1 MLLNRAR
8 RLGLAAAAALLA
20 ALMLP
25 PLPAA
30 GAEQE
35 HDPCARLTAGEVRY
49 SVQEAKRVTFA
60 TAEKYGAAETRL
72 TGCVFE
78 DGAYVQEWQSW
89 GFSGRNGFAPPGS
102 MWENTLY
109 SPTGSFSFTEALG
122 RSNPGTEL
130 EYHELKPSSRWGGE
144 HGPTYNQY
152 FEGEGAGAD
161 ENLWRYMEQG
171 LYEQAAVINWNRPP
185 DMPTR
190 QGASFAIFFHAGY
203 APTWGCISTDLATV
217 TRLLRRAVPGDRIVM
232 GTVEDVFTAP
242 AAASETAA
250 AAAAR
255 AEEKAAAIEHRLQTL
270 TDALMVLGVLAALG
284 LLIRLA
290 FKRAGRPRKPRG
302 SPPDS
307 TAETP
312 APYLP
317 AAAGPRTPKGW
328 SPPPEI
334 SRPEISRPNSSRPGN
349 GAGDRPLESSTNNE
363 REGTPRED
371 VSSHNP

>member
-1 MLLNRAR
+1 M
-8 RLGLAAAAALLA
+8 
-20 ALMLP
+20 
-25 PLPAA
+25 
-30 GAEQE
+30 
-35 HDPCARLTAGEVRY
+35 
-49 SVQEAKRVTFA
+49 TFA

-122 RSNPGTEL
+122 RSNPGTQL
-130 EYHELKPSSRWGGE
+130 EYHELNPSSRWGGE
-144 HGPTYNQY
+144 HGATYNQY

-217 TRLLRRAVPGDRIVM
+217 TRLLRKAVPGDRIVM
-232 GTVEDVFTAP
+232 GTVEDVFTAS
-242 AAASETAA
+242 AAASEATAA
-250 AAAAR
+250 VAR
-255 AEEKAAAIEHRLQTL
+255 AEEKAAAVQKRLDTL
-270 TDALMVLGVLAALG
+270 TTGLLTFGVLSVLG

-290 FKRAGRPRKPRG
+290 FRRAGSPGKPRAARRRADSSPKPPAPEPQAAARPRAH
-302 SPPDS
+302 
-307 TAETP
+307 T
-312 APYLP
+312 
-317 AAAGPRTPKGW
+317 GW
-328 SPPPEI
+328 SPAEITSADPSPPFEKQPD
-334 SRPEISRPNSSRPGN
+334 S
-349 GAGDRPLESSTNNE
+349 E
-363 REGTPRED
+363 RIGTPRED
-371 VSSHNP
+371 VSSRNR

>member
-1 MLLNRAR
+1 MSRAR
-8 RLGLAAAAALLA
+8 RLGLAAASVLLA
-20 ALMLP
+20 ALLLH

-35 HDPCARLTAGEVRY
+35 HDPCARLNAGEVRY
-49 SVQEAKRVTFA
+49 SVHKAKRVTFA

-78 DGAYVQEWQSW
+78 DGGYVQEWQSW

-130 EYHELKPSSRWGGE
+130 EYHELNPSSRWGGQ
-144 HGPTYNQY
+144 HGETYNQY

-232 GTVEDVFTAP
+232 GTVEDVFTAST
-242 AAASETAA
+242 AASEAA

-255 AEEKAAAIEHRLQTL
+255 AEEKAAAVEHRLETL
-270 TDALMVLGVLAALG
+270 TGTLTTLGVLAALG

-290 FKRAGRPRKPRG
+290 LKRAGRRRKPPG
-302 SPPDS
+302 SPPS
-307 TAETP
+307 AGTFAKTA
-312 APYLP
+312 ASDRQS
-317 AAAGPRTPKGW
+317 AARPRTHTGW
-328 SPPPEI
+328 SPPAEAPPAGA
-334 SRPEISRPNSSRPGN
+334 SRQLERTR
-349 GAGDRPLESSTNNE
+349 DRPLDRPLDRPVDSE
-363 REGTPRED
+363 REGKPRED

>member
-1 MLLNRAR
+1 MPA
-8 RLGLAAAAALLA
+8 
-20 ALMLP
+20 
-25 PLPAA
+25 LPAA

-35 HDPCARLTAGEVRY
+35 HDPCARLNAGEVRY
-49 SVQEAKRVTFA
+49 SVREAKRVTFA
-60 TAEKYGAAETRL
+60 TAEKYGATETRL

-130 EYHELKPSSRWGGE
+130 EYHELKPSSRWGGK
-144 HGPTYNQY
+144 HGENYNQY
-152 FEGEGAGAD
+152 FEGEGEGAD

-171 LYEQAAVINWNRPP
+171 LYEQAAVINWNRQP

-217 TRLLRRAVPGDRIVM
+217 TRLLRGAVPGDRIVM
-232 GTVEDVFTAP
+232 GTVEDVFTAST
-242 AAASETAA
+242 AASEAAA

-255 AEEKAAAIEHRLQTL
+255 AEEKAAAVEQRLETL
-270 TDALMVLGVLAALG
+270 THVLMTLGVLAALG

-290 FKRAGRPRKPRG
+290 FKRAGRQRKPRRA
-302 SPPDS
+302 PPSADS
-307 TAETP
+307 FAKTA
-312 APYLP
+312 ASDRQ
-317 AAAGPRTPKGW
+317 AAARPRAHTGW
-328 SPPPEI
+328 SPPAEI
-334 SRPEISRPNSSRPGN
+334 PPA
-349 GAGDRPLESSTNNE
+349 GASLPLDRPLDPSLDSSLDSPLDSPLDSE
-363 REGTPRED
+363 RERKPRED
-371 VSSHNP
+371 VSSRKP